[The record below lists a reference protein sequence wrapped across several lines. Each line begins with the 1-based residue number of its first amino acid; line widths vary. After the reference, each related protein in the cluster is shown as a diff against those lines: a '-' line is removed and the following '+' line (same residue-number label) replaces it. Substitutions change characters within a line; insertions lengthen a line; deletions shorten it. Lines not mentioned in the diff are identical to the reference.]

1 VNTGT
6 DDHHPDHGNGSGVGA
21 TDRDRE
27 PAVVAGD
34 PARNAG
40 DLLEAVAS
48 VADDPDGNAARLSAA
63 AIRRAFPVRRRPLS
77 YGRRFAGGSDAEYG
91 TDPAG
96 SV

>member
-40 DLLEAVAS
+40 DLLEASRPSPTTPTATQRGCR
-48 VADDPDGNAARLSAA
+48 P
-63 AIRRAFPVRRRPLS
+63 PLS
-77 YGRRFAGGSDAEYG
+77 DVPFRFDG
-91 TDPAG
+91 
-96 SV
+96 VH